1 LQFKNNFIVIF
12 IIVFGTLSFPVFQ
25 QKSAVVFL
33 APRETPSFT
42 GSGLRSP
49 PNSPGFNPVDYKLCG
64 IMHLRVYRTPTR
76 DVDDVKQRL
85 ADTWS
90 GMQQSAIDKTTSDA
104 NGSRHA

>member
-1 LQFKNNFIVIF
+1 VIF

-42 GSGLRSP
+42 GSGLRPP
-49 PNSPGFNPVDYKLCG
+49 PNSPGFTPVDYKLCG
-64 IMHLRVYRTPTR
+64 IVQERVYRTPTR

-104 NGSRHA
+104 NGSRHV